1 MDERDNKCLRERSEG
16 ERQLKTTRVTRGKAS
31 AEPET
36 LREIALRERGESE
49 PTRES
54 DP

>member
-31 AEPET
+31 AETET
-36 LREIALRERGESE
+36 ERSL
-49 PTRES
+49 
-54 DP
+54 